1 VRQKIFSL
9 LRILA
14 ILGADVMVVT
24 AFISRRQVFD
34 LCHNNCYT
42 FSITKGVKMES
53 IKTAISIDKS
63 LFAQANALA
72 RKMKVTRSRLFV
84 LALEDFIHEQENR
97 ELLEKINAV
106 FADEPTESEKTLRR
120 KARKSHRRLVEG
132 QW

>member
-1 VRQKIFSL
+1 
-9 LRILA
+9 
-14 ILGADVMVVT
+14 
-24 AFISRRQVFD
+24 
-34 LCHNNCYT
+34 
-42 FSITKGVKMES
+42 MES

-72 RKMKVTRSRLFV
+72 RKLKVSRSRLFV
-84 LALEDFIHEQENR
+84 LALEDFIQEQQNR

-106 FADEPTESEKTLRR
+106 YAGEPDETEKIMRR